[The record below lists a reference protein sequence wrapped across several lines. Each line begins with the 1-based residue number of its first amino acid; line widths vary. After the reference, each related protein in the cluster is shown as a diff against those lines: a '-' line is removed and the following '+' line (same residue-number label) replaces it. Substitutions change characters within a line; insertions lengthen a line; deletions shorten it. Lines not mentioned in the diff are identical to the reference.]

1 MNLLPGWAPNLHPLV
16 VHFPIAL
23 LLTAAGLDVV
33 GWALRCN
40 RSLRFVATALY
51 VLGTLAIVA
60 AYVTGRAAAG
70 TIWLP
75 GMAHLAVKEHWDWA
89 FRALWFFT
97 ILTAVRLLLLWR
109 VRADPR
115 PALIALLTLAGLL
128 GTVLV
133 GETGDRGGRLVY
145 QHGVGV
151 ARESGSR

>member
-60 AYVTGRAAAG
+60 AYLTGRAAAG
-70 TIWLP
+70 TVWLP
-75 GMAHLAVKEHWDWA
+75 GMAHAAVKEHWDWA
-89 FRALWFFT
+89 FRTVCFFT
-97 ILTAVRLLLLWR
+97 ILTVVRLVLLWR
-109 VRADPR
+109 VRAAPR

-128 GTVLV
+128 GAVLL

-145 QHGVGV
+145 QHGVGIT
-151 ARESGSR
+151 RE

>member
-23 LLTAAGLDVV
+23 LLTAAGLDLV

-40 RSLRFVATALY
+40 RSLRFMATALY

-60 AYVTGRAAAG
+60 AYFTGRAAAG
-70 TIWLP
+70 SIWLP
-75 GMAHLAVKEHWDWA
+75 GMAQAAVKEHWDWA
-89 FRALWFFT
+89 FRAVWFFI
-97 ILTAVRLLLLWR
+97 ILTAVRLVLLWR

-128 GTVLV
+128 GVVLL

-151 ARESGSR
+151 ARE